1 MRREIKY
8 EKTNNFIS
16 IIRDYIIVT
25 IGVILV
31 AFGIQY
37 FYAPN
42 QIAGGGLSGL
52 ALVISNY
59 VPILSVGTIIF
70 FGNLILFVIAFILVG
85 GDFGMK
91 TIYASFALSFV
102 MDFMEKVINSYA
114 LTNNL
119 LFAVIL
125 GTLIIAAGIGIT
137 FAINASTGGTDILAK
152 ILNKYSA
159 INLGISLLIVDLA
172 VVVCGALTFGLDKGF
187 YSLLAVIMNG
197 LVVDRV
203 IIIIEKK
210 QKSNL
215 KLKEE
220 SLAAS

>member
-1 MRREIKY
+1 MK
-8 EKTNNFIS
+8 KNNNILS
-16 IIRDYIIVT
+16 TIRDHIIIT

-42 QIAGGGLSGL
+42 EIAGGGLSGL
-52 ALVISNY
+52 ALVISHFIP
-59 VPILSVGTIIF
+59 VLSVGTIIF
-70 FGNLILFVIAFILVG
+70 LGNLILFVIAFILVG

-91 TIYASFALSFV
+91 TIYASFALSAV
-102 MDFMEKVINSYA
+102 MDFMEKVMHSHA

-119 LFAVIL
+119 LLAVIM
-125 GTLIIAAGIGIT
+125 GTLIIASGIGVT

-152 ILNKYSA
+152 ILNKYST
-159 INLGISLLIVDLA
+159 INLGIALLLVDLA
-172 VVVCGALTFGLDKGF
+172 VVVCGGLTFGLDKGF

-203 IIIIEKK
+203 IIMIEKK
-210 QKSNL
+210 QKERASLNS
-215 KLKEE
+215 KEE
-220 SLAAS
+220 KLSA

>member
-1 MRREIKY
+1 MKN
-8 EKTNNFIS
+8 KNNLLS
-16 IIRDYIIVT
+16 TIRDYIIIT

-42 QIAGGGLSGL
+42 EIAGGGLSGL
-52 ALVISNY
+52 ALVISHFIP
-59 VPILSVGTIIF
+59 VLSVGTIIF
-70 FGNLILFVIAFILVG
+70 LGNLLLFIIAFILVG

-102 MDFMEKVINSYA
+102 MDFMEKIMNSHA

-119 LFAVIL
+119 FLAVVI
-125 GTLIIAAGIGIT
+125 GTMIIAAGIGIT

-152 ILNKYSA
+152 ILNKYST
-159 INLGISLLIVDLA
+159 INLGISLLLVDLA
-172 VVVCGALTFGLDKGF
+172 VVICGGLTFGLDKGF
-187 YSLLAVIMNG
+187 YSLLAVVMNG

-203 IIIIEKK
+203 IIMIEKK
-210 QKSNL
+210 KKENL
-215 KLKEE
+215 TSKEKD
-220 SLAAS
+220 LAI

>member
-1 MRREIKY
+1 MKKNNLISTIK
-8 EKTNNFIS
+8 
-16 IIRDYIIVT
+16 DYIIIT

-42 QIAGGGLSGL
+42 EIAGGGLSGL

-59 VPILSVGTIIF
+59 VPALSVGTIIF
-70 FGNLILFVIAFILVG
+70 LGNLILFVIAFILVG

-91 TIYASFALSFV
+91 TIYASFALSAV
-102 MDFMEKVINSYA
+102 MDIMEKVMHSHA

-119 LFAVIL
+119 LLAVIV

-152 ILNKYSA
+152 ILNKYST

-197 LVVDRV
+197 LIVDRV
-203 IIIIEKK
+203 IIMIENK
-210 QKSNL
+210 QKEKSDL
-215 KLKEE
+215 ISQEE
-220 SLAAS
+220 NVAA

>member
-1 MRREIKY
+1 MK
-8 EKTNNFIS
+8 NNNLLS
-16 IIRDYIIVT
+16 IVRDYILIT

-42 QIAGGGLSGL
+42 EIAGGGLSGL
-52 ALVISNY
+52 ALVISNF
-59 VPILSVGTIIF
+59 VPMLSVGTIIF
-70 FGNLILFVIAFILVG
+70 LGNLILFVIAFVLVG

-91 TIYASFALSFV
+91 TIYASFALSFI
-102 MDFMEKVINSYA
+102 MDFMEKVMHSHA
-114 LTNNL
+114 LTTNL
-119 LFAVIL
+119 LLAVVI
-125 GTLIIAAGIGIT
+125 GTLVIAAGIGIT

-152 ILNKYSA
+152 ILNKYST
-159 INLGISLLIVDLA
+159 INLGISLLLVDLS

-203 IIIIEKK
+203 IIIIDKK
-210 QKSNL
+210 QKQKANL
-215 KLKEE
+215 NCEENKL
-220 SLAAS
+220 AI